1 MKYFIISIVLLFLVL
16 FVIFYPFKVLAYNED
31 NNFYINI
38 SNIVNL
44 KINLFALLDNA
55 NNQDLKKQTKGFN
68 VIKKLKFKEIDIK
81 IAGLNFDYR
90 LNGGYFGLLY
100 AIFGFLDS
108 ILVSND
114 IKFNYDLKYQG
125 DKSLEFKSIFRARIG
140 NIIKGFI

>member
-1 MKYFIISIVLLFLVL
+1 M
-16 FVIFYPFKVLAYNED
+16 LAYNED

>member
-1 MKYFIISIVLLFLVL
+1 MKYFIISIVILLLVL
-16 FVIFYPFKVLAYNED
+16 FVIFYPFKVLAYNRD

-44 KINLFALLDNA
+44 KINLFTLLDNA

-100 AIFGFLDS
+100 AIFGFLDA

-114 IKFNYDLKYQG
+114 IKFYYDLKYEG